1 MSSQQFTEAGA
12 PTLLPARRERT
23 TVASRAAAATG
34 IAIEIVRDLADIE
47 ADWRAFEGT
56 ADGTVFQTFDWLAT
70 WQGHVGTLLGTRP
83 AIVAGRDA
91 RGALVFIFALSIERK
106 RGARCLTWLGS
117 ALCDY
122 NGPLLRPDF
131 ADHAGSNFPALWRQI
146 LALLRAQ
153 PDLRYDYVDLS
164 KMLENAGRQRNP
176 FFDLD
181 GRPNPNGAYVATLGE
196 SWDAYYTAKRS
207 GPTRKKERK
216 QLKQLGE
223 HGAVAYVAVRE
234 TGDIAV
240 TMETL
245 IAQKSRS
252 FARRGVADNFA
263 RRGHREFYLD
273 LATNPKT
280 QGMVDVSRLDVG
292 PAIAATSLGLRFGG
306 SYYLVLSSYQDGDLA
321 RFGPGRAHLNE
332 LIRHAID
339 AKMERF
345 DFTIGDEPY
354 KQDWADVVVRLRD
367 HLDAAT
373 VRGRI
378 MVAAI
383 LGFRGLKRFIK
394 QTPVLWQAYS
404 RVRAFRGSLAAGRQ
418 LAVAAETDE
427 AA

>member
-1 MSSQQFTEAGA
+1 MSSQQFTEAGMPA
-12 PTLLPARRERT
+12 LLPARRER
-23 TVASRAAAATG
+23 AAGMSRAATVPG
-34 IAIEIVRDLADIE
+34 IAIEVVRDLAALE
-47 ADWRAFEGT
+47 AEWRAFEKG

-70 WQGHVGTLLGTRP
+70 WQRHVGTLLGTRP
-83 AIVAGRDA
+83 AIVAGRDE
-91 RGALVFIFALSIERK
+91 RGALAFIFALSIERK

-122 NGPLLRPDF
+122 NGPLLAPDF
-131 ADHAGSNFPALWRQI
+131 ATRVGGNFQALWRQI
-146 LALLRAQ
+146 LMVLRTQ
-153 PDLRYDYVDLS
+153 PDLCYDYIDLS
-164 KMLENAGRQRNP
+164 KMLENAGGQHNP

-181 GRPNPNGAYVATLGE
+181 GQPNPNGAYVATLGE

-223 HGAVAYVAVRE
+223 HGAVSFVAVHDQAE
-234 TGDIAV
+234 IAS

-252 FARRGVADNFA
+252 FARRGIADNFA

-273 LATNPKT
+273 LAACGSA
-280 QGMVDVSRLDVG
+280 QGMADVSRLDVG
-292 PAIAATSLGLRFGG
+292 ATIAATSLGLRFGN
-306 SYYLVLSSYQDGDLA
+306 SYYLVLSSYQDGELA

-339 AKMERF
+339 ANAARF

-354 KQDWADVVVRLRD
+354 KQDWADLVIRLRD

-373 VRGRI
+373 LRGRF
-378 MVAAI
+378 MVTAI
-383 LGFRGLKRFIK
+383 LGIRGLKRFIK
-394 QTPVLWQAYS
+394 QTPVLWEAYS
-404 RVRAFRGSLAAGRQ
+404 RLRAFRGSLAAGKQ
-418 LAVAAETDE
+418 ATPPAEAE
-427 AA
+427 QA